1 MSVDTRIVHK
11 TNIVNNFGYAF
22 FIGFFIS
29 TLETRL
35 QKSLLTQTGG
45 GGKEKPQSNRE
56 ADKILCCLSP

>member
-11 TNIVNNFGYAF
+11 TNIMNNFGYTF

-29 TLETRL
+29 TLESSL

-45 GGKEKPQSNRE
+45 DGKEEPQSNR
-56 ADKILCCLSP
+56 AASKILCWLSP